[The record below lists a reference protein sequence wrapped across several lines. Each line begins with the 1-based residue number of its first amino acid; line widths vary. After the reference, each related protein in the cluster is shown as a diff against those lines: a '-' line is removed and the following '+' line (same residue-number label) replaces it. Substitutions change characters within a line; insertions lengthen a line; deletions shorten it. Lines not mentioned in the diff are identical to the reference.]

1 MNNDSRIKQQGL
13 RCRLEF
19 DCAREILVRGWK
31 SQPWTMNLHR
41 SRETE
46 DKSPEVEGKDRT
58 WGAL

>member
-1 MNNDSRIKQQGL
+1 MTAESSSRVCGADL
-13 RCRLEF
+13 NLTV
-19 DCAREILVRGWK
+19 REILVRGWK

-41 SRETE
+41 SGETE